1 MKSFCRG
8 SNLRAL
14 LLHDELPE
22 AIQDY
27 RSIAQEY
34 FGTDFRGTLRHD
46 LQAMAGSTD
55 ECFPVARKGKVV
67 TLPASQYASLI
78 SCLNRISDGIFYQ
91 PYDQPLE
98 GAHCVHVEPRAETK
112 RAIKLHG
119 DNFTPAWRHVGNS
132 QILLRATALGSGSL
146 ARAAQIQKI
155 LVHSH
160 PGLGRSTFS
169 ETFFVVKLYRELD
182 AAQIPLDPYRIFHA
196 LDARLCI
203 DDLEP
208 EELVV
213 SSTDI
218 ISHFASCS
226 IDIEGLKE
234 RCRVVLSLDRN
245 FLDDIE
251 TLQS

>member
-1 MKSFCRG
+1 MTPPHQYYWLCCVGGQVKLSFMRSFYRG

-34 FGTDFRGTLRHD
+34 FGSDFKGTLRHD

-55 ECFPVARKGKVV
+55 GFFPALGKGKIV
-67 TLPASQYASLI
+67 TLPASQYASLV
-78 SCLNRISDGIFYQ
+78 SRLNQTSDGIFYQ

-98 GAHCVHVEPRAETK
+98 GTHCVHVEPRAET
-112 RAIKLHG
+112 RWVVKLYG
-119 DNFTPAWRHVGNS
+119 DNFTPAWHHVGNS

-160 PGLGRSTFS
+160 PGLGRSTIS

-182 AAQIPLDPYRIFHA
+182 TTEIPLDPYRIFHA
-196 LDARLCI
+196 LDAQPCI

-208 EELVV
+208 EELIV
-213 SSTDI
+213 SKL
-218 ISHFASCS
+218 ISSVIFQVAPLTS
-226 IDIEGLKE
+226 
-234 RCRVVLSLDRN
+234 RV
-245 FLDDIE
+245 
-251 TLQS
+251 

>member
-1 MKSFCRG
+1 MRSFCRG

-34 FGTDFRGTLRHD
+34 FGSDFRGTLRHD

-55 ECFPVARKGKVV
+55 GFFPALGKGKIV
-67 TLPASQYASLI
+67 TLPASQYASLV
-78 SCLNRISDGIFYQ
+78 SRLNRTSDGIFYQ

-98 GAHCVHVEPRAETK
+98 GTHCVHVEPRAETR
-112 RAIKLHG
+112 RAVKLYG

-155 LVHSH
+155 LVHSR
-160 PGLGRSTFS
+160 PGLGRSTIS

-182 AAQIPLDPYRIFHA
+182 ATEIPLDPYRIFHA

-208 EELVV
+208 EELIV

-218 ISHFASCS
+218 ISHFASCA

-234 RCRVVLSLDRN
+234 QCRVVLSLDRVCIN
-245 FLDDIE
+245 SI
-251 TLQS
+251 